1 MEQAKREAWYRARYE
16 LAGPTNWT
24 HYWDAARRARGF
36 KGLPKWM
43 LDLEMNWRVP
53 PPEVMEQ
60 QEAPPAQYPPEGT
73 FQTGPGPA
81 PQYPQPV
88 YPPDDRVYS
97 RPGSNQP
104 VDPGVSRLGSGPI
117 VGPGIYRRP
126 GPQPGATQ
134 TPPRNPDLLQRGRP
148 QVAPMPMPAY
158 PLPGPPDQYLEL
170 LGQVAI
176 SRPSPQYAQPAM
188 ADPRVA
194 QRMRL
199 EELAARQAEIDRA
212 TPGLLKDRAQKAWD
226 QRRRARKAR
235 IKRASKDRR

>member
-1 MEQAKREAWYRARYE
+1 
-16 LAGPTNWT
+16 
-24 HYWDAARRARGF
+24 
-36 KGLPKWM
+36 
-43 LDLEMNWRVP
+43 
-53 PPEVMEQ
+53 
-60 QEAPPAQYPPEGT
+60 
-73 FQTGPGPA
+73 
-81 PQYPQPV
+81 
-88 YPPDDRVYS
+88 
-97 RPGSNQP
+97 
-104 VDPGVSRLGSGPI
+104 
-117 VGPGIYRRP
+117 
-126 GPQPGATQ
+126 
-134 TPPRNPDLLQRGRP
+134 
-148 QVAPMPMPAY
+148 MPMPAY

-235 IKRASKDRR
+235 IKRASEDRR